1 MTPSKSTQQLAK
13 FLDYVVARRP
23 DAFGLVPDEE
33 GYIRIK
39 DLLKALSEEEGWRHV
54 RRANLN
60 EVVLT
65 IPDPPVELTE
75 SRIRAVDRKLLP
87 KEIPAGDMP
96 KLIYTCVRKKAHP
109 VVLEKGIR
117 PTAHTKV
124 ILAADEEL
132 ARRMGRRS
140 DSAPVLLTVQ
150 TECAKNEGVLFSRLG
165 ESLYLAGGIPAGCF
179 TAPAL
184 PKEKP
189 EAKKPGKNKE
199 APKVNKEFMPGSF
212 ILDIPEEGKEGRR
225 DKKKRDIDKK
235 RARREKERMREGE
248 RKK

>member
-1 MTPSKSTQQLAK
+1 MTASKATQQLAK
-13 FLDYVVARRP
+13 FLDCVLGRKP
-23 DAFGLVPDEE
+23 DALGLVPDEE

-39 DLLKALSEEEGWRHV
+39 DLLKALSEEEGWHHV
-54 RRANLN
+54 RRAHLN

-65 IPDPPVELTE
+65 LQDPPVELTD
-75 SRIRAVDRKLLP
+75 SRIRAVDRKHLP
-87 KEIPAGDMP
+87 KEVPATDMP

-117 PTAHTKV
+117 PTSHIKV
-124 ILAADEEL
+124 ILTEDEEL

-150 TECAKNEGVLFSRLG
+150 TERSVNEGVFFSRLG
-165 ESLYLAGGIPAGCF
+165 ESLYLADRIPAECF

-189 EAKKPGKNKE
+189 DAKKPGKKKE
-199 APKVNKEFMPGSF
+199 VPKVNKEFMPGSF
-212 ILDIPEEGKEGRR
+212 ILDISEEGMAGRG

-235 RARREKERMREGE
+235 RARREKERMREGD